1 MDRAAIGFAE
11 MIPTL
16 RAPASIGA
24 LLMLGGLAL
33 VYWALTGLGVIS
45 GSTPTERAKY
55 VRKRLTGETA

>member
-1 MDRAAIGFAE
+1 

-33 VYWALTGLGVIS
+33 IYWSLTGLGVIS
-45 GSTPTERAKY
+45 GADPTERAKN